1 MEYWFGL
8 GTLLSAFQTA
18 AGFILTASVIETRIP
33 NVEKMKNVVEREQV
47 GFPRPS
53 GNCLLLFA

>member
-18 AGFILTASVIETRIP
+18 AGLILIALIVETRIP
-33 NVEKMKNVVEREQV
+33 SVEKMKNVIKR
-47 GFPRPS
+47 
-53 GNCLLLFA
+53 